1 MNNCWFRVK
10 TSLRK
15 PQNGE
20 IGIVFEHP
28 VQPGNQS
35 GGWMAREKQLEK
47 TSEANKILKK
57 TLSSPFMINTSG
69 EKIITVC
76 DLKKHNS
83 ADSSWIAVHGHVYDC
98 TTFLKDHPGGTDSIL
113 INAGTDCTE
122 EFEAIHSDKAKQLL
136 EPFRIGELTATDT
149 LPLTSCNG
157 EINSKVSELVATK
170 QNVALVG
177 REKVACKL
185 VQKTSISH
193 DVRLFRFALPS
204 SDQTLGLPV
213 GKHIFLRASIDGKLC
228 MRAYTPSSSV
238 NEVGY
243 FDLVVKVYFRDT
255 NPNFPNGGT
264 MSQYLDSIPIGTAL
278 HVKGPVGHIEYLG
291 KGNFM
296 VSGKQKFAKK
306 LAMIAGGSGITPIYQ
321 VMQAILK
328 DPEDETKMFVVFAN
342 RTEDDILLKDEMDA
356 WAEKYKNRIKV
367 WYVIGK
373 KLREDWKY
381 SVGRISESIL
391 REHIPAGC
399 VDTLALACGP
409 LAMIEHAVTPNLE
422 KMGYDTKESLLVF

>member
-1 MNNCWFRVK
+1 M
-10 TSLRK
+10 SLRK

-47 TSEANKILKK
+47 SSEANKILKK
-57 TLSSPFMINTSG
+57 TLSSPFIGNTSG
-69 EKIITVC
+69 DKVFTMS

-83 ADSSWIAVHGHVYDC
+83 VDSLWIAVHGHVYDC

-122 EFEAIHSDKAKQLL
+122 EFEAIHSDKAQQLL
-136 EPFRIGELTATDT
+136 ESFRIGELMATENS
-149 LPLTSCNG
+149 PLSTSNG
-157 EINSKVSELVATK
+157 EMNTKVIELATIK
-170 QNVALVG
+170 QTNLAALVG
-177 REKVACKL
+177 SEKVPCKL

-204 SDQTLGLPV
+204 SDQTLGLSV
-213 GKHIFLRASIDGKLC
+213 GKHIFLCAKIDGKLC

-238 NEVGY
+238 DEIGY
-243 FDLVVKVYFRDT
+243 FDLVVKIYFRDT

-264 MSQYLDSIPIGTAL
+264 MSQFLDSIPIGTAL
-278 HVKGPVGHIEYLG
+278 HIKGPVGHIEYLG
-291 KGNFM
+291 KGHFIA
-296 VSGKQKFAKK
+296 SGIQKYAKN

-328 DPEDETKMFVVFAN
+328 DPEDPTKIFVVFAN
-342 RTEDDILLKDEMDA
+342 RTEDDILLKDKIDG
-356 WAEKYKNRIKV
+356 WAKKYKDRVKV

-373 KLREDWKY
+373 QLREDWKY

-391 REHIPAGC
+391 REHIPIGG
-399 VDTLALACGP
+399 VDTMALVCGP
-409 LAMIEHAVTPNLE
+409 PATIEHAVTPNLE
-422 KMGYDTKESLLVF
+422 KMGYDAKESLLVF